1 MGDEIAVLVELGHEE
16 LGCATVG
23 VNAKLEDGVVVGT
36 YKEHTW
42 AWLVVNGNESSGTRQ
57 QFVFDG
63 SNEQCMCEARSTYLG
78 NSDSVRNLDG
88 VRHRC

>member
-16 LGCATVG
+16 MGCATVG

-42 AWLVVNGNESSGTRQ
+42 A
-57 QFVFDG
+57 
-63 SNEQCMCEARSTYLG
+63 
-78 NSDSVRNLDG
+78 
-88 VRHRC
+88 